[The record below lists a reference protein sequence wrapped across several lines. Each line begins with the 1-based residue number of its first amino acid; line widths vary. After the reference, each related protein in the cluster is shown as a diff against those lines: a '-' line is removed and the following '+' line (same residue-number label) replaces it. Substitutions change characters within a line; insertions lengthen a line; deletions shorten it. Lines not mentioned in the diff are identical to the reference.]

1 MVNAYGILKFIH
13 VLSVILWLGGITALS
28 VFVHRATQERDS
40 GVLPSLLT
48 QVTSYGQ
55 KVVGPASGL
64 VLLTGPAMVG
74 IGHIG
79 FGTLWVVWGFVGIL
93 IHFVFGAI
101 VLRQR
106 VMKLVAVSTSPT
118 ATEAELV
125 VAARRLWRAQL
136 IYLAILASV
145 VGAMVL
151 KPTL

>member
-1 MVNAYGILKFIH
+1 MVNLYGILKFIH
-13 VLSVILWLGGITALS
+13 VLSVILWLGGIMALS
-28 VFVHRATQERDS
+28 VFVRRATQEHDS
-40 GVLPSLLT
+40 RVLSSLLK

-64 VLLTGPAMVG
+64 VLLTGPVM
-74 IGHIG
+74 
-79 FGTLWVVWGFVGIL
+79 
-93 IHFVFGAI
+93 FGAI

-118 ATEAELV
+118 AAEADLV
-125 VAARRLWRAQL
+125 VAARGLWTAQL